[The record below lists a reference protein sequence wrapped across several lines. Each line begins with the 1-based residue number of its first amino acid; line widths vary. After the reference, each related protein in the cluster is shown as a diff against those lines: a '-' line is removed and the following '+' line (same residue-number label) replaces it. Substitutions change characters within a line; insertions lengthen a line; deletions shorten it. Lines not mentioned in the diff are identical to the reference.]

1 MELRSCVDKWSKE
14 ALERMRGEEIPILL
28 RGVVG
33 GVVGVVSSSID
44 GMELLMIFRN
54 AAIQNKL
61 P

>member
-14 ALERMRGEEIPILL
+14 ALERMRGEEIPLLL

>member
-14 ALERMRGEEIPILL
+14 ALDRMRGEEIPILL